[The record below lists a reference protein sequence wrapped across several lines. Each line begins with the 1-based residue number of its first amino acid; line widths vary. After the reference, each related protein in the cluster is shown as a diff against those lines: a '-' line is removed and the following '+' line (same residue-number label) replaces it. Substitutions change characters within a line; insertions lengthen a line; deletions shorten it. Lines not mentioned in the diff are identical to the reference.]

1 MKRVAILGGS
11 FDPVHNGHL
20 MLASYVAQF
29 CGVDQTWLSLSPLN
43 PFKTDKKLGD
53 DADRSRM
60 LEIAV
65 GDSERVRFCDIELR
79 MPRPSY
85 MINTLRKLKE
95 LYPDC
100 EFTLLIGSDN
110 YARFND
116 WKESGSILK
125 EFGLMVYPRPGYPI
139 AEQSAENVRFISAPV
154 IDVSST
160 FIRKAIGE
168 GKDMNF
174 FLPAGV
180 YTYIKEHNLYIK

>member
-1 MKRVAILGGS
+1 MKKVAILGGS

-29 CGVDQTWLSLSPLN
+29 CGVDQVWLSLSPLN
-43 PFKTDKKLGD
+43 PFKVDKKLGN

-65 GDSERVRFCDIELR
+65 GDSEEVKFCDIELK

-85 MINTLRKLKE
+85 MIDTLRKLKE
-95 LYPDC
+95 LHPDC

-110 YARFND
+110 LERFSD
-116 WKESGSILK
+116 WKESGSILR

-139 AEQSAENVRFISAPV
+139 GEQAVENVRFISAPV
-154 IDVSST
+154 VDVSST
-160 FIRKAIGE
+160 FIRDAISA

-174 FLPAGV
+174 FLPTGV
-180 YTYIKEHNLYIK
+180 YTYIKEHNLYS